1 MSDSL
6 TLSDSLSDEPVR
18 VQMMDKIDKNHDF
31 RLNFDEFVLL
41 YEEVQRRVNCLRFAR
56 AKFKELDVNHSGTL
70 DGDELLAVVDIMLE
84 LEAVAV
90 EDKVTKE
97 IFWNT
102 RRYSVEDS
110 LCMPYGLNYPYTLPT
125 HSTYT
130 HCQHTPSTPS
140 NNIPYQSP

>member
-1 MSDSL
+1 
-6 TLSDSLSDEPVR
+6 
-18 VQMMDKIDKNHDF
+18 MMDKIDKNHDF

-125 HSTYT
+125 HIVN
-130 HCQHTPSTPS
+130 TPHQLPLTTSPINLP
-140 NNIPYQSP
+140 NNPPLDI